1 MQINDE
7 RVKKKVTELSKIQD
21 ELREKHFSWLK
32 NVITLAVGLFG
43 IIISLKSD
51 NKLSEIKHLFFI
63 MSIASLGLG
72 IILGIAVLY
81 SEVHVISETKKVVGK
96 QIIQLLDD
104 EKTEIITNINP
115 NKIYKYLQIT
125 SILAFL
131 IAIISLILYSSF
143 Q

>member
-1 MQINDE
+1 MQINDQRIKE
-7 RVKKKVTELSKIQD
+7 KVIELSKIQD
-21 ELREKHFSWLK
+21 ELREKHFTWLK

-51 NKLSEIKHLFFI
+51 NKLSEMKHLFFVI
-63 MSIASLGLG
+63 SIASLGLG

-81 SEVHVISETKKVVGK
+81 SEVHVMSKTKKVAGE
-96 QIIQLLDD
+96 QIIKMLDNQ
-104 EKTEIITNINP
+104 KTEIITNINP

-125 SILAFL
+125 SVIAFL

-143 Q
+143 K